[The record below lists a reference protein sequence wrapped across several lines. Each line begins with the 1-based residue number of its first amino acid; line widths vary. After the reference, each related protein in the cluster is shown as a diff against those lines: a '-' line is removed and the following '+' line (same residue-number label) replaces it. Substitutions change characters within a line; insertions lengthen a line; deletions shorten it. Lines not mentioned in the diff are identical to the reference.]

1 MVTRMNDSKILTKDI
16 SCECKCRFHGKICNS
31 EQRLNNNKCWCECK
45 KHQVCEKDYMWNHAT
60 CTFENGKYLAS
71 FMNDLTITYDEIID
85 AKAKSNNEEVK
96 TILANF
102 N

>member
-1 MVTRMNDSKILTKDI
+1 
-16 SCECKCRFHGKICNS
+16 
-31 EQRLNNNKCWCECK
+31 
-45 KHQVCEKDYMWNHAT
+45 MWNPAT

-71 FMNDLTITYDEIID
+71 FMNDLTITYDEIIG

>member
-45 KHQVCEKDYMWNHAT
+45 KHHVCEKDYMWNPAT